1 MYRLDGIV
9 DRIDFNAVEC
19 DNALN
24 KYKEAKE
31 EFQEKT
37 FIKLFREF
45 DQKETQQ
52 KIQRFINNPLVI
64 DELCIIFKIIDKN
77 IEKERQRQESG
88 VAAHLLAIL
97 LRNLEQSQELW
108 KKIILILGNPQN
120 TEIVDGFNL
129 LLKRPPVISVL
140 TNIIEEYL
148 MSLCQIGDE
157 FFVDIETI
165 VGEKKMKLYRSIEL
179 PHMILIIHHL
189 LVLPETSHQFA
200 KKIFNTF
207 KLSPA
212 FIIFLKVSLRNL
224 SL

>member
-24 KYKEAKE
+24 KYKEAKK

-189 LVLPETSHQFA
+189 LVLPETSHQFT

>member
-19 DNALN
+19 DNAVN
-24 KYKEAKE
+24 QYKVVKE

-37 FIKLFREF
+37 FIKLFKDF
-45 DQKETQQ
+45 DKKETQQ

-64 DELCIIFKIIDKN
+64 DELSVIFKIIDKN

-108 KKIILILGNPQN
+108 RKMILIVGNPQN

-129 LLKRPPVISVL
+129 FLKRPPVISAL

-165 VGEKKMKLYRSIEL
+165 VDEKKMKLYRSIEL

-189 LVLPETSHQFA
+189 LNLPETSHHFA
-200 KKIFNTF
+200 NRIFNTF
-207 KLSPA
+207 ELSPA